1 MDGIY
6 QRAMELASILQDQ
19 DTVHIV
25 THIDA
30 DGLTAGAIASSCVN
44 RLGLPYTIE
53 FIKQID
59 KNTTKNLEKHHG
71 NLVWFTD
78 LGSSIADE
86 KTSFP
91 KIITDHHVCEKTS
104 DFSYHL
110 NPHLFGVDGSY
121 MISGAGLTYLVAKAV
136 TTKNMD
142 LSMLAVVGAVGDL
155 QQRRHLQLV
164 GLNQDIVKDGI
175 KIGVVEEQKDVQYFG
190 RETRPVY
197 KLLQY
202 ASDPI
207 IPGVSGLESNALSFL
222 KDLSIPLKQGKKWR
236 RWIDLNHVERRV
248 ILSEIGQRLLAKGF
262 GHQQVKRL
270 IGNVYLLPKEV
281 FGSELHDAKE
291 YATLLN
297 STARYGEYEIGLKV
311 CLGDRK
317 KALSS
322 ARSLLQ
328 GHRHNL
334 VEGIQCAKTEG
345 IHVRDYIQF
354 FHAQKGIRDTIVGIV
369 ANMLLNDVE
378 TRNDLPLIGFAEKN
392 DEEIKASA
400 RTTQDLVEKGLD
412 LSKIIKH
419 AAKTVDGVGGGHNIA
434 AGATIPKG
442 KEEEFLTAFENEVK
456 TQLSI

>member
-1 MDGIY
+1 MDGII
-6 QRAMELASILQDQ
+6 QRAKELSSILKEH

-30 DGLTAGAIASSCVN
+30 DGLTAGSIAATTMQ
-44 RLGLPYTIE
+44 RLRKPYTIE

-59 KNTTKNLEKHHG
+59 KHTIDDLEKHHDD
-71 NLVWFTD
+71 LVWFTD
-78 LGSSIADE
+78 LGSSIAKE

-104 DFSYHL
+104 DFPFHL
-110 NPHLFGVDGSY
+110 NPHLFDVDGSY
-121 MISGAGLTYLVAKAV
+121 MISGAGVSYLVAKEISK
-136 TTKNMD
+136 TNMD

-155 QQRRHLQLV
+155 QQRRHRSLV
-164 GLNQDIVKDGI
+164 GLNKDIVQDGI
-175 KIGVVEEQKDVQYFG
+175 TTGMVEEITDVQYFG

-202 ASDPI
+202 ATDPV
-207 IPGVSGLESNALSFL
+207 IPGVSGLESNSLSFL
-222 KDLSIPLKQGKKWR
+222 KDLSIPLKEGKRWR
-236 RWIDLNHVERRV
+236 RWIDLNHDERQV
-248 ILSEIGQRLLAKGF
+248 ILSEIARRLLSKGF
-262 GHQQVKRL
+262 GHQQVERL
-270 IGNVYLLPKEV
+270 IGKVYLLPNELL
-281 FGSELHDAKE
+281 GSELHDAKE

-297 STARYGEYEIGLKV
+297 STARYGEYEIGLEV
-311 CLGDRK
+311 CLGNRK

-334 VEGIQCAKTEG
+334 VEGLQCAKTEG
-345 IHVRDYIQF
+345 IHIREYVQY
-354 FHAQKGIRDTIVGIV
+354 FHARKGIRDTIVGIV
-369 ANMLLNDVE
+369 ANMLLNDTE

-392 DEEIKASA
+392 DDEVKASA
-400 RTTQDLVEKGLD
+400 RTTQDLVEKGID

-419 AAKTVDGVGGGHNIA
+419 AAKTVNGVGGGHSIA